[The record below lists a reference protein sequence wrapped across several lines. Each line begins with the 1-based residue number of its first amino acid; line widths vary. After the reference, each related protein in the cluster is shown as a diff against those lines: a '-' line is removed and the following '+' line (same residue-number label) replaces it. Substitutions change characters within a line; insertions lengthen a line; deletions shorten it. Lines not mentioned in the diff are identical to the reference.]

1 MFTNKVKYDIN
12 NKTSINQIFIQ
23 IKIIS
28 KQKSKK
34 KEEKMLSIIKSMSL
48 TGLDGYLVYVQVDI
62 SAGMPG
68 FEIVGLPDTS
78 IKEAKERVKTAIKNS
93 GIEFPSRKII
103 VNLAPA
109 DIRKEGTFFDLPIA
123 IGILMALKE
132 ISKIKIK
139 NFESTIFLGELS
151 LDGKINRVNGI
162 LPMCIEAL
170 ELGIK
175 RVVLPKENAIEASII
190 KGLEIIPV
198 EDLLEAIEYIT
209 GDLEIP
215 SYVSKENINL
225 SPTQNYEFDFSDVKG
240 QENAKRALEIAATG
254 SHNCLLCR
262 CTRFGKKPIIRKNS
276 YNFTRFDI

>member
-1 MFTNKVKYDIN
+1 
-12 NKTSINQIFIQ
+12 
-23 IKIIS
+23 
-28 KQKSKK
+28 
-34 KEEKMLSIIKSMSL
+34 MLSKIKSMSL
-48 TGLDGYLVYVQVDI
+48 EGLTGYLVEIQSDV
-62 SAGMPG
+62 SGGLPN
-68 FEIVGLPDTS
+68 FEIVGLPDVRV
-78 IKEAKERVKTAIKNS
+78 KEAKERVKTAIKNS

-175 RVVLPKENAIEASII
+175 RVVLPKENAIEAS
-190 KGLEIIPV
+190 
-198 EDLLEAIEYIT
+198 
-209 GDLEIP
+209 
-215 SYVSKENINL
+215 KENINL

-276 YNFTRFDI
+276 YNFTRFNI